1 MITPKTR
8 KHIEKLSENL
18 SSISKDY
25 SHIHQ
30 YKREID
36 QLLNNAGIKWKV
48 YSNKRIICGV
58 SRTLDGNNITEDY
71 TSCVIKFEPEAN
83 SWIPN
88 KYNNQCEIEVWEKS
102 VNTGDEDLFGTVLD
116 YGDNGK
122 WLLMKEYIPV
132 FSSQIEKVQNHNIK
146 DKFSDYIIIE
156 DENFL
161 DQFKNRMEN
170 TKWTAYD
177 LRGGNIGFD
186 PDSKRYVLLDYGSS
200 IKYK

>member
-1 MITPKTR
+1 MITEETR
-8 KHIEKLSENL
+8 EHIEKLSKKLTN
-18 SSISKDY
+18 ISRDH

-36 QLLNNAGIKWKV
+36 RLLNNIGIKWKI

-58 SRTLDGNNITEDY
+58 SRTLDGNNITKDY
-71 TSCVIKFEPEAN
+71 ESCVIKFEPETN
-83 SWIPN
+83 SWIPS
-88 KYNNQCEIEVWEKS
+88 KYNNQSEIEVWEKS

-132 FSSQIEKVQNHNIK
+132 FSSQIEKVQNYNIK

-156 DENFL
+156 NENFL

-177 LRGGNIGFD
+177 LKGGNIGFD